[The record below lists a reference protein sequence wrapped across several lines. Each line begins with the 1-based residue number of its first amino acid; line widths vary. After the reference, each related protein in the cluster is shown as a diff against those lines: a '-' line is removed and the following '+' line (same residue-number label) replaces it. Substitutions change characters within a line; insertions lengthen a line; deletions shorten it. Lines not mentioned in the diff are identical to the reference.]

1 MRKLVTAASTVL
13 LLLGTLALEADA
25 DPEDR
30 ADQTHDGQP
39 PTQPTFVGPE
49 AVNVTRLAGVP
60 KEGTTNSDLAF
71 WKDLAIAANY
81 GGFRIFDIS
90 LPQSPR
96 LLSDFACYGP
106 QNDVSVYQI
115 QGRLYLWQSV
125 DRALTSSTCS
135 ATPNPTPIVQD
146 AGDAN
151 ASRARYGFE
160 GIRMFDITDPA
171 NPRFLTSIA
180 TACGSHTHTLVPDKD
195 NQKLFLYVS
204 SYPLGSGITPTVDR
218 VAANERQC
226 LLPHQKIS
234 VVEVPFSAP
243 TNLSVREVALSADTT
258 DAPGR
263 GFKACHD
270 IQAVLSDDLAIGA
283 CGGDV
288 QVWDIADR
296 GNPTTTDEAR
306 HTHFRNPQWDF
317 MHNAM
322 ATYDGKVFAFVDETG
337 GGGGAECD
345 GSASDDGF
353 MYLYPAVR
361 PGDPPSSEVGRYM
374 IPRAQG
380 AQICVSHNG
389 QIIPVTD
396 GRYLASLAYYQG
408 GTSIVDFTDP
418 AAPREVG
425 YIDTSNS
432 DAWSSYWYNGYVF
445 HNGGLHRRTATGA
458 TPCNDTDE
466 VATNDCSNPGFE
478 VYALTDVDGSRLR
491 TRAWHHLNP
500 QTQEGFQQ
508 TGR

>member
-1 MRKLVTAASTVL
+1 MRKLVTGTAAIL
-13 LLLGTLALEADA
+13 LSLGTLALEAGA
-25 DPEDR
+25 DPEDH

-39 PTQPTFVGPE
+39 PTQPAFVGPE
-49 AVNVTRLAGVP
+49 SVNVTRLAGVP

-71 WKDLAIAANY
+71 WKNLAIAANY

-90 LPQSPR
+90 RPQSPR

-115 QGRLYLWQSV
+115 RGRLYLWQSV

-135 ATPNPTPIVQD
+135 ATPNPTPIIQD
-146 AGDAN
+146 AGDGN

-180 TACGSHTHTLVPDKD
+180 TACGSHTHTLVPDKAD
-195 NQKLFLYVS
+195 QKLFLYVS

-218 VAANERQC
+218 LATNERQC

-234 VVEVPFSAP
+234 VVDVPFSAP
-243 TNLSVREVALSADTT
+243 TNLSVREVELSADTT

-306 HTHFRNPQWDF
+306 HTHFSNPQWDF

-380 AQICVSHNG
+380 SQICVSHNG

-425 YIDTSNS
+425 YIDTPNS

-445 HNGGLHRRTATGA
+445 HNGGLHRRTATGG
-458 TPCNDTDE
+458 TPCNDTDA
-466 VATNDCSNPGFE
+466 VATNHCSNPGFE
-478 VYALTDVDGSRLR
+478 VYAVTDVDGSRLR
-491 TRAWHHLNP
+491 TRRWHHLNP
-500 QTQEGFQQ
+500 QTQERFQE